1 MGLCGSRG
9 VSRAKLDS
17 DLVSSKAEFASKFAR
32 KVTGLGKERF
42 LGQGSFGKVVLVE
55 ERATKDTFALKMIVK
70 RKRSGGDS
78 KLLESLRTEITILR
92 RCGAHENVLRLVDA
106 FDTPTRVLLVMEL
119 ATGGDLLGWA
129 TSGDEA
135 FSARHA
141 ASATARTRRLETG
154 NLLSRQD
161 LIYFIYDGL
170 RHLAKSP
177 KPIVLGKRH
186 FKTQVQILRAV
197 AFLHDTGI
205 VHRDIKPDNVLVR
218 DRASFIIK
226 VADFGCS
233 KILSAP
239 IGAPSGVLSGEN
251 ILPAVQLNNMSMPAM
266 LLLVLNFV

>member
-106 FDTPTRVLLVMEL
+106 F
-119 ATGGDLLGWA
+119 
-129 TSGDEA
+129 
-135 FSARHA
+135 H
-141 ASATARTRRLETG
+141 
-154 NLLSRQD
+154 
-161 LIYFIYDGL
+161 Y
-170 RHLAKSP
+170 AK
-177 KPIVLGKRH
+177 
-186 FKTQVQILRAV
+186 
-197 AFLHDTGI
+197 
-205 VHRDIKPDNVLVR
+205 
-218 DRASFIIK
+218 
-226 VADFGCS
+226 
-233 KILSAP
+233 
-239 IGAPSGVLSGEN
+239 
-251 ILPAVQLNNMSMPAM
+251 
-266 LLLVLNFV
+266 